1 MEHGSY
7 SHPATLEHFERSDYD
22 GARGKPFID
31 MAARIAKIASAEF
44 AGAIVV
50 VPPGD
55 GEPIAFLTTDP
66 KPDLMQFWATVKS
79 RVEVRAT
86 EAMQQAAAQQD
97 PWRGR

>member
-1 MEHGSY
+1 MPQVRVGVSTA
-7 SHPATLEHFERSDYD
+7 HPFDEMS
-22 GARGKPFID
+22 
-31 MAARIAKIASAEF
+31 ARIAKINPDEF

-79 RVEVRAT
+79 RIEVRAT
-86 EAMQQAAAQQD
+86 EAMQAEAANQRD
-97 PWRGR
+97 PWGGRR